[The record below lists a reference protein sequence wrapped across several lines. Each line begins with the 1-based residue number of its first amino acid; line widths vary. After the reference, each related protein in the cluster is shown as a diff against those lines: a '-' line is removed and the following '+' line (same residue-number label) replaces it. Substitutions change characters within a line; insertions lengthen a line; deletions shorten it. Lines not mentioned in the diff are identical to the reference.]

1 MNEGGVKDRH
11 RRELKELQAKIQAVK
26 KSVPKG
32 DKKAKKKSVEEIA
45 LLQKELSDRHERELK
60 EFESL
65 SNDVEHI
72 NLEEGHEAGIA
83 GEQQDESVKKMSKSE
98 KRREAKAAATQK
110 KLEQIS
116 ELSSEVTKRST
127 EHFKIT
133 EHLKSFDLS
142 VYEIAAD
149 GNCMFY
155 ALQHQLQ
162 DRGLPQSVN
171 DLRETAA
178 NYMTQHQDDF
188 LPYLVHPKTG
198 DMLSLE
204 EFATYCREIKTD
216 GVWGGMHEAH
226 AISSSLKVPIKILQA
241 DVPPIVFGE
250 GYVQEPVILL
260 YYKHKYGLGE
270 HYDSITPCR

>member
-1 MNEGGVKDRH
+1 MNEGGLKEKH
-11 RRELKELQAKIQAVK
+11 RKELKELQAKIQAIK

-45 LLQKELSDRHERELK
+45 LLQKELSDRHEQELK
-60 EFESL
+60 NVESL
-65 SNDVEHI
+65 SKDVENI
-72 NLEEGHEAGIA
+72 NIEDGVEKGERQEEP
-83 GEQQDESVKKMSKSE
+83 VKKMSKSE
-98 KRREAKAAATQK
+98 KKREAKAAATQK

-133 EHLKSFDLS
+133 EYLKSLS
-142 VYEIAAD
+142 LTQYEIPAD

-198 DMLSLE
+198 DMLSLD
-204 EFATYCREIKTD
+204 EFATYCQEIKTD
-216 GVWGGMHEAH
+216 GVWGGMHESH
-226 AISSSLKVPIKILQA
+226 AISSALQVPIKILQA
-241 DVPPIVFGE
+241 DVPPIIFGE
-250 GYVQEPVILL
+250 GYVKEPVILL

-270 HYDSITPCR
+270 HYDSIVPFR

>member
-1 MNEGGVKDRH
+1 MNEEELKEKH
-11 RRELKELQAKIQAVK
+11 RKELKELQAKIQAIK

-45 LLQKELSDRHERELK
+45 LLQKELSDKHENELK
-60 EFESL
+60 NVESL
-65 SNDVEHI
+65 SQDVENI
-72 NLEEGHEAGIA
+72 TLGVEVEEDGRQEEPAR
-83 GEQQDESVKKMSKSE
+83 KMSKSE

-116 ELSSEVTKRST
+116 ELNYEVTKRST

-133 EHLKSFDLS
+133 EYLKSLS
-142 VYEIAAD
+142 LTVYEIPAD

-171 DLRETAA
+171 DMRETAA
-178 NYMTQHQDDF
+178 NYMKQHQDDF

-198 DMLSLE
+198 DMLSGE
-204 EFATYCREIKTD
+204 EFTSYCEEIKTD

-226 AISSSLKVPIKILQA
+226 AISSALEVPIKILQA

-250 GYVQEPVILL
+250 EYDTEPVILL

-270 HYDSITPCR
+270 HYDSIVPCR

>member
-1 MNEGGVKDRH
+1 MNEGELKDRH
-11 RRELKELQAKIQAVK
+11 RKELKELQAKIQAIK

-45 LLQKELSDRHERELK
+45 LLQKELSDRHDRELK
-60 EFESL
+60 SVDSL
-65 SNDVEHI
+65 SEDVENI
-72 NLEEGHEAGIA
+72 SVSDGVAK
-83 GEQQDESVKKMSKSE
+83 GEQAEEPVKKMSKSE

-133 EHLKSFDLS
+133 EYLKSLS
-142 VYEIAAD
+142 LTVYEIPAD

-162 DRGLPQSVN
+162 DRGLPQSVT
-171 DLRETAA
+171 DMRETAA
-178 NYMTQHQDDF
+178 NYMLQHQDDF

-198 DMLSLE
+198 DMLSRD
-204 EFATYCREIKTD
+204 EFATYCQEIKTD

-226 AISSSLKVPIKILQA
+226 AISSSLQVPIKILQA

-250 GYVQEPVILL
+250 GYDKEPVILL

-270 HYDSITPCR
+270 HYDSIVPCR